1 MGLLRAA
8 PALLEA
14 GSDETL
20 LQASAAGASRTP
32 LSELRRQVLLFKLE
46 VGIAYFA
53 AGQDEP
59 WSLKSVTAA
68 EAPFQR
74 P

>member
-1 MGLLRAA
+1 MLEICHHAA
-8 PALLEA
+8 
-14 GSDETL
+14 
-20 LQASAAGASRTP
+20 RIP
-32 LSELRRQVLLFKLE
+32 LHSFPGELRRQVLLFKLE